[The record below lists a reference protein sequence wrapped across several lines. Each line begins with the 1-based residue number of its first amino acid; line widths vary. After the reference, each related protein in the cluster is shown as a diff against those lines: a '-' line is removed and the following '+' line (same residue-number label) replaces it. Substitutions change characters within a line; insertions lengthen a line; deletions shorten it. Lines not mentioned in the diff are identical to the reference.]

1 MRNALHSAR
10 FRPGQMSALLPHI
23 ARAEGRIHFA
33 GEHAPKSPGW
43 VRGAL
48 ESGNR
53 VAREITEAASLEGR
67 TS

>member
-1 MRNALHSAR
+1 
-10 FRPGQMSALLPHI
+10 MSALLPHI

-33 GEHAPKSPGW
+33 GEHAPMSPGW